1 MAKTKNIKGSLFQE
15 LAAKYAEKIGEYDPE
30 KQELKT
36 PAGDVLGL
44 ELGRVGRS
52 EPVYLKGD
60 ILEYLK
66 SLNLPELQEDAEG
79 KSGGMD
85 SGGSPVSL
93 SMIPA
98 RQVNSSR
105 SWKAWFKVNYH
116 ADPETICAAVK
127 KGFVDAEADME
138 KAREAEEKARQK
150 AAEAEAVELLK
161 SLKDWIGPERLA
173 ELMKEV

>member
-36 PAGDVLGL
+36 PAGDVLSL

-66 SLNLPELQEDAEG
+66 SLDLPELQGGAEG
-79 KSGGMD
+79 KSGSMD
-85 SGGSPVSL
+85 SGGNPVSL
-93 SMIPA
+93 SMIPP
-98 RQVNSSR
+98 RQVKSSR

-116 ADPETICAAVK
+116 AEPEAICAAVK
-127 KGFVDAEADME
+127 KGFMDAGVDIQ
-138 KAREAEEKARQK
+138 KAWDAEEKARQQ
-150 AAEAEAVELLK
+150 AAEAEAVDVLK
-161 SLKDWIGPERLA
+161 SLKDWIGAERLA
-173 ELMKEV
+173 ELLKEV